1 MKTVKIS
8 GAKGNKGVSKWSTK
22 DSQESEH
29 LYVTITVVIHL
40 SKFMECTTPRG
51 NPNINYG
58 FSVTGICHCRF
69 ISYNRGT
76 SLLRDAD
83 NGRDYVCL
91 GGQGRYEK
99 SLYHSLDFAVNLQ
112 LL

>member
-51 NPNINYG
+51 NPNGNHG
-58 FSVTGICHCRF
+58 LSVLMTGQRRF
-69 ISYNRGT
+69 INSAANLK
-76 SLLRDAD
+76 LL
-83 NGRDYVCL
+83 
-91 GGQGRYEK
+91 
-99 SLYHSLDFAVNLQ
+99 
-112 LL
+112 